1 MSEPVTVS
9 QGITVEFETYNGVDY
24 VSIHADEHAGAF
36 SDDHQWVHVPL
47 ADRLAFAAA
56 VAPDG
61 YQVVPVRLP
70 RAECPVCEHE
80 YALTRSGG
88 MRRHADPTTTW
99 YRDCAGSGVQP
110 KAATS

>member
-1 MSEPVTVS
+1 MSESFTISEGCTGSVETV
-9 QGITVEFETYNGVDY
+9 
-24 VSIHADEHAGAF
+24 ADRCHLVLCVPDVAVAAAG
-36 SDDHQWVHVPL
+36 DDRFVYVPL